1 LPNRWTS
8 LSRRL
13 DIDRIMAVSISPSAD
28 LSAALVHAPPT
39 AAAWLVI
46 LPVAWC
52 LAIGALLVMLRRPI
66 GSHPTIAIIGLAG
79 LVLIDG
85 LLLKTVV
92 ENGPLTM
99 VMGRWLPPFG
109 IAFTADLTGVLFAIT
124 AALVAFV
131 AGVFSLTDINDSG
144 RRYGFYPLLMLL
156 MAGVSG
162 AFLTG
167 DIFNLY
173 VWFEVLLISSF
184 GLLVLGSEPEQ
195 IDGTVKYGFLN
206 LVGTTLFLVA
216 TGYLYAVFGTLNMAE
231 IARKADMLRDSAP
244 LVTLAGLF
252 MLAFAMK
259 AAAFP
264 VNFWLPA
271 SYHTPRVVV
280 SALFGG
286 LLTKVGVY
294 ALVRVMV
301 MLFPVERE
309 ELSFVLAVAGALT
322 MIVGVLG
329 ALAQTDFRRIL
340 GYLIVSGIGA
350 MLAGIAVGGPG
361 GIGGAI
367 FYALHSMLVI
377 TGLYFASGIAMRL
390 GASALIA
397 TPAGL
402 YRRHAGFAALTLMLC
417 FAVSGLP
424 PFSGFWPKVMLVK
437 AALDI
442 GAWWLVAVFLL
453 AGLLTTIVTGRFF
466 LLAFW
471 RDGAQAAGEAVSLS
485 PATLGPLT
493 VLTALTLLIGLY
505 PEPLL
510 AMIQHAAAGLAEPS
524 AYVNSVFPEG
534 GPR

>member
-1 LPNRWTS
+1 
-8 LSRRL
+8 
-13 DIDRIMAVSISPSAD
+13 MAAISSPPAD
-28 LSAALVHAPPT
+28 LSAALVLAPTT
-39 AAAWLVI
+39 AADWLVI

-52 LAIGALLVMLRRPI
+52 LAVGAFLVMLRRPI
-66 GSHPTIAIIGLAG
+66 GFHPVIAIAGLAG

-85 LLLKTVV
+85 LLLEHVAT
-92 ENGPLTM
+92 NGPVTM

-109 IAFTADLTGVLFAIT
+109 IAFTVDLTGALFAL
-124 AALVAFV
+124 AGALVAFA
-131 AGVFSLTDINDSG
+131 AGVFSLADINDSG
-144 RRYGFYPLLMLL
+144 RRYGFYPFLMLL

-167 DIFNLY
+167 DVFNLY

-184 GLLVLGSEPEQ
+184 GLLVLGSEREQ

-206 LVGTTLFLVA
+206 LVATTLFLTA
-216 TGYLYAVFGTLNMAE
+216 TGYLYAIFGTLNMADV
-231 IARKADMLRDSAP
+231 ARKAEALRDSAP
-244 LVTLAGLF
+244 LMTLTALY
-252 MLAFAMK
+252 MLAFCMK

-280 SALFGG
+280 SALFAG
-286 LLTKVGVY
+286 LLTKVGIY
-294 ALVRVMV
+294 ALIRVMV

-309 ELSFVLAVAGALT
+309 ELSFVLALAGAVT

-340 GYLIVSGIGA
+340 GYLIVSGIGS
-350 MLAGIAVGGPG
+350 MLAGIAIGGPG

-367 FYALHSMLVI
+367 FYALHSMLVM

-390 GASALIA
+390 GASSSIA
-397 TPAGL
+397 TLAGL
-402 YRRHAGFAALTLMLC
+402 YRKHAGFAALTLMLC

-442 GAWWLVAVFLL
+442 GAWWLAAALLLVGFL
-453 AGLLTTIVTGRFF
+453 TMIVTGRLF
-466 LLAFW
+466 LFAYW
-471 RDGAQAAGEAVSLS
+471 REEDVATGETAPPS
-485 PATLGPLT
+485 PATLAPLAAL
-493 VLTALTLLIGLY
+493 VLLTLGIGLY

-510 AMIQHAAAGLAEPS
+510 SAIQSAAAGLAEPS
-524 AYVNSVFPEG
+524 AYLNSVFPAG
-534 GPR
+534 GPQ

>member
-1 LPNRWTS
+1 
-8 LSRRL
+8 
-13 DIDRIMAVSISPSAD
+13 MAASFSPPAD
-28 LSAALVHAPPT
+28 LSAALVLASPT
-39 AAAWLVI
+39 MAEWLVI

-52 LAIGALLVMLRRPI
+52 LGVGALLVMLRRSLGLQP
-66 GSHPTIAIIGLAG
+66 GIAIAGLAG

-85 LLLKTVV
+85 LLLTHVAA
-92 ENGPLTM
+92 NGPATM

-109 IAFTADLTGVLFAIT
+109 IAFTVDMTGALF
-124 AALVAFV
+124 ALVAATV
-131 AGVFSLTDINDSG
+131 ALAAGIFSLVDINDSG
-144 RRYGFYPLLMLL
+144 RRYGFYPLLMVL

-184 GLLVLGSEPEQ
+184 GLLVLGSEREQ

-206 LVGTTLFLVA
+206 LVATTLFLVT
-216 TGYLYAVFGTLNMAE
+216 TGYLYAVFGTLNMAD
-231 IARKADMLRDSAP
+231 IARKAENLRDSAP
-244 LVTLAGLF
+244 LMTLVGLYV
-252 MLAFAMK
+252 LAFAMK

-280 SALFGG
+280 SALFAG
-286 LLTKVGVY
+286 LLTKVGIY
-294 ALVRVMV
+294 ALIRVTV

-309 ELSFVLAVAGALT
+309 ELSFVLALAGAVT
-322 MIVGVLG
+322 MLVGVFG

-340 GYLIVSGIGA
+340 GYLIVSGIGSII
-350 MLAGIAVGGPG
+350 AGIAIGGPG
-361 GIGGAI
+361 GTGGAI
-367 FYALHSMLVI
+367 FYALHSMLVM
-377 TGLYFASGIAMRL
+377 TGLYFASGIAIRL
-390 GASALIA
+390 GASTSIA
-397 TPAGL
+397 TLAGL

-442 GAWWLVAVFLL
+442 GAWWLAAAL
-453 AGLLTTIVTGRFF
+453 LLTGFLTMIVTGRLF
-466 LLAFW
+466 LLAYW
-471 RDGAQAAGEAVSLS
+471 REGADTAGETAPLS
-485 PATLGPLT
+485 AATLGPLA
-493 VLTALTLLIGLY
+493 ALALAALLIGLY

-510 AMIQHAAAGLAEPS
+510 AAIQSAAAGLAEPS
-524 AYVNSVFPEG
+524 AYLNSVFPAG
-534 GPR
+534 GSQ